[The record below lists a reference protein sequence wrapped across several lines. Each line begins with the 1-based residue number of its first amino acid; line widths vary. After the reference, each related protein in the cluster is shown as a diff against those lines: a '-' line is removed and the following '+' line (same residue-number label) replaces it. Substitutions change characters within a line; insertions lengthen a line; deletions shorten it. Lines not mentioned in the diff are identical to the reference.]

1 MTNITD
7 VELRR
12 AIAEAAK
19 SVDVKSKGKSALA
32 EIIVKTLN
40 PNFLTLDLFSSF
52 MPVTQLN
59 PGDNVMH
66 KVRKGKYPVRS
77 MVPGSKHLVDTV
89 VNQDKAA

>member
-1 MTNITD
+1 MTQMNE

-19 SVDVKSKGKSALA
+19 SVEKSKGKSALA

-40 PNFLTLDLFSSF
+40 PNFLTLDLFQSF
-52 MPVTQLN
+52 MPVRQLN
-59 PGDNVMH
+59 PGDSVMY

-77 MVPGSKHLVDTV
+77 MVPGTKHLVDTV